1 MITGL
6 DHVQLAMPPGEEA
19 SARGFYAGLLGLTEL
34 AKPAALAERGGVW
47 FDLPDGRQLH
57 LGVEEGYLAAQKA
70 HPALAAS
77 DLDALARTLDA
88 AGYPLTW
95 DDLLAPARR
104 FYTEDPFG
112 NRLEIIER

>member
-19 SARGFYAGLLGLTEL
+19 AARGFYGGLLGLTEV
-34 AKPAALAERGGVW
+34 AKPEPLAQRGGVW
-47 FDLPDGRQLH
+47 FSLPDGRQLH
-57 LGVEEGYLAAQKA
+57 IGVEQGFLPAQKA
-70 HPALAAS
+70 HPALAAA
-77 DLDALARTLDA
+77 DLDTLARTLDA
-88 AGYPLTW
+88 AGYPLKW

-112 NRLEIIER
+112 NRLEIIQR